1 MSLYKIYEKLENGQE
16 IKMSISFNKETRNW
30 ATSEPTKVG
39 YRVTVVPVTRSKP
52 TADGVVFESY
62 SAFSGFNDT
71 LIECS
76 RQGSRRL
83 EMAIDE
89 LNQRKERY
97 LEQFKDGGR
106 YAIKK

>member
-1 MSLYKIYEKLENGQE
+1 MSLYKCYEKLENGQE
-16 IKMSISFNKETRNW
+16 IKMSISFNRETRNW
-30 ATSEPTKVG
+30 ATSEPTKIG
-39 YRVTVVPVTRSKP
+39 YRVSVTPVKRRDCGNGIVMEET
-52 TADGVVFESY
+52 G
-62 SAFSGFNDT
+62 AFTGFNDT

-97 LEQFKDGGR
+97 LNQFREGGR
-106 YAIKK
+106 YAIK

>member
-16 IKMSISFNKETRNW
+16 IKMSISFNRDKYNW
-30 ATSEPTKVG
+30 GTGQSKRIG
-39 YRVTVVPVTRSKP
+39 YEVSVTPVQRS
-52 TADGVVFESY
+52 ADGMWESFT
-62 SAFSGFNDT
+62 AFTGFNNT

-97 LEQFKDGGR
+97 LNQFREGGR
-106 YAIKK
+106 YAIK